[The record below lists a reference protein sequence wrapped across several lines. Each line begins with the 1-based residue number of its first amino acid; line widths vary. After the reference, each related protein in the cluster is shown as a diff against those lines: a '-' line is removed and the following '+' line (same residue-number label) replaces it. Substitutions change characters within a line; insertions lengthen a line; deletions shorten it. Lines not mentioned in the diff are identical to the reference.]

1 MNSSSKTKASVTDGR
16 QAAEAPSL
24 TRTISAYYRLTKPGI
39 IYGNSLTTAAGFLF
53 AAGMAGSPGVSWG
66 TFVATLVGSGLV
78 IACGCVLNNYI
89 DRPIDARMRRTRGR
103 PLISGEVSVAGAMV
117 LAAVTGSA
125 GLILLLAFT
134 NLVTVYVGLL
144 GLYTY
149 VVAYGYAKRRSPWGT
164 LVGSIPGATPIV
176 AGYTAV
182 AGRTDLTAL
191 ALFIIM
197 AAWQI
202 PHFYAIAIYR
212 LKDYQAAG
220 IPVFA
225 AVKGIAATKRHIIG
239 SIIVFI
245 ATLGGLYLLGPVS
258 ATGLIVT
265 TAVSIMWLHKAI
277 RGLNAKEGKPT
288 DTWARGVFG
297 LSLLVLMTLSATL
310 ALDRFLP

>member
-16 QAAEAPSL
+16 QAVEAPSL
-24 TRTISAYYRLTKPGI
+24 ARTISAYYRLTKPGI

-53 AAGMAGSPGVSWG
+53 AAGMAGTPAASLGK
-66 TFVATLVGSGLV
+66 FLATLAGSSLV

-103 PLISGEVSVAGAMV
+103 PLINGEASVAGAML
-117 LAAVTGSA
+117 LAAITGLA

-182 AGRTDLTAL
+182 AGRTDLTSL

-245 ATLGGLYLLGPVS
+245 ATLVGLYLLGPVS
-258 ATGLIVT
+258 MTGLAVT
-265 TAVSIMWLHKAI
+265 AAVSTVWLYRAV
-277 RGLNAKEGKPT
+277 RGLHIKEGKST
-288 DTWARGVFG
+288 DAWARGVFG
-297 LSLLVLMTLSATL
+297 FSLLVLLTLSTTL